1 MNDPSEVI
9 IAGACCEAV
18 RQGLSR
24 SKYRAPVSEMRA
36 DKIFLGAISRA
47 GGFEFNDEVAQV
59 FDDMIVRSIPFYSEQ
74 QHMICEIAKR
84 FWIQG
89 TTIYDLG
96 CSTATTLI
104 NLCREIA
111 GLRGVIGYDS
121 STPMLERARLRIKET
136 GCEDRI
142 ELRYGDLNGDPSMVR
157 LDDASVVTLCW
168 TMQFV
173 RPSCRDN
180 LIRWICNSLVEGG
193 ALVVTEKILTNNIHV
208 NRLFSEFYYDFKR
221 GNNYTEQ
228 EIMRKREALKNVLMP
243 YQIDENLEMFRRS
256 GFQIVETFFQ
266 WYNFAGFLCVKK
278 SSPDFH
284 SGG

>member
-1 MNDPSEVI
+1 
-9 IAGACCEAV
+9 
-18 RQGLSR
+18 
-24 SKYRAPVSEMRA
+24 MRA
-36 DKIFLGAISRA
+36 DKIFLGATTRA
-47 GGFEFNDEVAQV
+47 GSFEFNAEVAQA

-74 QHMICEIAKR
+74 QHMMCEIAKK
-84 FWIQG
+84 FWIEG
-89 TTIYDLG
+89 TNIYDLG
-96 CSTATTLI
+96 CSTGTTLI

-111 GLRGVIGYDS
+111 GLGGLIGYDN
-121 STPMLERARLRIKET
+121 STPMLERARLKIKEA

-142 ELRYGDLNGDPSMVR
+142 ELRYGDLNGDPSIVC

-208 NRLFSEFYYDFKR
+208 NRLLSEFYYDFKR
-221 GNNYTEQ
+221 RNNYTEQ
-228 EIMRKREALKNVLMP
+228 EIMRKREALENVLIP